1 MAEGFNFAN
10 LYSPT
15 TDTDSFK
22 LGIVL
27 SAQYGLIL
35 TFFDVSNVFQTKFI
49 ADPQKDIASVYLL
62 YIKNGLNIDSQIIY
76 YVKKIPISGKITRTD
91 ITKHA
96 RHKRCCIRVLSAI
109 VESIP

>member
-49 ADPQKDIASVYLL
+49 ADPQKYIASVYLL

-76 YVKKIPISGKITRTD
+76 YVKKIPINGK
-91 ITKHA
+91 KYSY
-96 RHKRCCIRVLSAI
+96 RHYETCKTQKVLDTSFT
-109 VESIP
+109 SYC